1 MLMYDCMY
9 LYTRHKM
16 PKYTHHF
23 NALFNKNNKNKL

>member
-9 LYTRHKM
+9 LYTRHKI

-23 NALFNKNNKNKL
+23 NALFNKK